1 MGRTRP
7 EWNDDTTMSCTIDAA
22 PKPRPR
28 NRQSTPPS
36 PKSRKRLRQAVTA
49 AIHIPPRMTVR
60 PATSV
65 HIHPEPTCTFPQ
77 SMYSTVQRKVEAER
91 KRKVEAERKR
101 KIEAERM
108 SHTAGLASL
117 EDRPSLLTDL
127 AGLLSSDTERL
138 TIQFQGLK
146 DFYLSFQRSLS
157 CELSPRDRRLRGI
170 SYAVPAADMS
180 VPDLFDHRRQARG

>member
-91 KRKVEAERKR
+91 KHQV
-101 KIEAERM
+101 EAERM

-127 AGLLSSDTERL
+127 ESDDTGLLSSDTERL

-157 CELSPRDRRLRGI
+157 RELSPRDRRLRGI
-170 SYAVPAADMS
+170 SYAVPC
-180 VPDLFDHRRQARG
+180 PTCL